1 MSTFPDQASEAGTM
15 PISNLERRAVEE
27 RSQLH
32 ERAAELKTKVQ
43 HVREN
48 LDINRNARQ
57 YFGPAAAIL
66 AGVGLLFGY
75 VVAGLFTDH

>member
-1 MSTFPDQASEAGTM
+1 MSTGQIE
-15 PISNLERRAVEE
+15 NLERRAVEE
-27 RSQLH
+27 RSQLR

-57 YFGPAAAIL
+57 YFGPAAAIV
-66 AGVGLLFGY
+66 AAVGLLFGY
-75 VVAGLFTDH
+75 AFTGLFTKH